1 MQSFKTKRRCIVG
14 SVVGAFASLNVALGF
29 IKLILEV
36 VLYASVIVLAFKGLK
51 AINIYIDKNSK

>member
-1 MQSFKTKRRCIVG
+1 MG

-51 AINIYIDKNSK
+51 AINVYLDKNSK